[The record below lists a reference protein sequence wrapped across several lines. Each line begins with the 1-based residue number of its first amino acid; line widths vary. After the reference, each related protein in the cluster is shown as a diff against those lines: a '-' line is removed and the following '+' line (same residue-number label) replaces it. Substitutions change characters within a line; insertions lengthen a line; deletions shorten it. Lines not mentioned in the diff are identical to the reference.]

1 MARSALQ
8 LAGLFL
14 ILCGLVACGDARQ
27 EAPAPATRPV
37 KLFLVEGGSAEA
49 VRAFPGRVDASQRA
63 ELSFR
68 VPGRLQEIL
77 VKEGDLV
84 QQGQVLAR
92 LDPTDLEI
100 VLEARQATYDNASR
114 NFERAKELVQDGNI
128 SRIDFDRM
136 EADFRSAS
144 AALSKAE
151 KELEYTVMVSPF
163 TGRIA
168 ERKVEN
174 FEEVLAKQTIFSL
187 QNINQLDVIIDLP
200 ESIVRSVRGSARDDD
215 PMGSGNASAERTRV
229 RAWAQ
234 FEGRP
239 DERFPLSP
247 KEIATKADP
256 QTKTFRAT
264 LTMAAPT
271 SFNVLPGMTASVVL
285 DMQGLLSDDSS
296 KWVPVRAV
304 QADSGLSPRVWVLD
318 PETMTVAPRAVE
330 IGRMSGDLIEV
341 TDGLEGGEEIV
352 AVGAPY
358 LAEGMRVTRMEA
370 TEQAV
375 PREDEPS

>member
-1 MARSALQ
+1 MSRFSLG
-8 LAGLFL
+8 LAGVLL
-14 ILCGLVACGDARQ
+14 ILCGVVACGDREQ
-27 EAPAPATRPV
+27 TVPPPSTRPV
-37 KLFLVEGGSAEA
+37 KIFVVEGGSAEA
-49 VRAFPGRVDASQRA
+49 VRTFPGRVDASQRA
-63 ELSFR
+63 ELSFP
-68 VPGRLQEIL
+68 VAGRLREIL

-92 LDPTDLEI
+92 LDPTDVEI
-100 VLEARQATYDNASR
+100 VLEDRQATYDNAVN
-114 NFERAKELVQDGNI
+114 NFERAKELVEDGNI

-136 EADFRSAS
+136 EADFRTAA
-144 AALSKAE
+144 AALNQAK
-151 KELEYTVMVSPF
+151 KELEYTVMISPF

-187 QNINQLDVIIDLP
+187 QNINQLDVVIDLP

-215 PMGSGNASAERTRV
+215 PMGTGDASTERGQV
-229 RAWAQ
+229 RAWAE

-239 DERFPLSP
+239 DERFPLTP

-264 LTMAAPT
+264 LTMDAPT
-271 SFNVLPGMTASVVL
+271 NFNVLPGMTASVVL
-285 DMQGLLSDDSS
+285 DLSDLVRDEGSR
-296 KWVPVRAV
+296 WVPVRAV

-318 PETMTVAPRAVE
+318 PETMTVSSREVQ
-330 IGRMSGDLIEV
+330 IGRMSDDLIEV

-358 LAEGMRVTRMEA
+358 LAEGMRVTRMVA
-370 TEQAV
+370 SEQAV
-375 PREDEPS
+375 PRGDDPA